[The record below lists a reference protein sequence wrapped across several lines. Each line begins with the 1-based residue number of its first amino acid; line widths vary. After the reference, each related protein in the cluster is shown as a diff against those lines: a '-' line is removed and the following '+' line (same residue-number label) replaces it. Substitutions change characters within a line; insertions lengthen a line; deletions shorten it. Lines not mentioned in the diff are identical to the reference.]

1 MQKTRWGLI
10 AALWF
15 AGLTAAG
22 QFAKVGVIFDLLR
35 PVWPGAGIWLGLVV
49 SIVGFVGIVFG
60 TTAGIVVARIGI
72 RRMLLTAL
80 GAGSILSLIEALM
93 PPLPVMIVLRAL
105 EGMSHLAIVVAAPVL
120 IAASAR
126 AAHQPAVMTL
136 WSTFF
141 GIAFAITAFLGRPLV
156 EAQGPRALFLVH
168 GALMAL
174 AGLILARL
182 IPMLPPIPPNAIAR
196 AGLIEAHRRIYV
208 SARIAAPALGFVFYT
223 LMFVA
228 FLTLLPDLI
237 APEWRY
243 LTATVMP
250 LASIA
255 VSLVVGV
262 PLARAK
268 GAVAT
273 VQIGFGAAMVA
284 IAAFVFSGGGV
295 ASLVSVMAI
304 SGALGLV
311 QGGSFAA
318 ISELNQDGSAR
329 AEAAGAIAQL
339 GNVGTTLGT
348 PVLLRMT
355 DLWGLPA
362 LLWFGLPLCFG
373 GILIHAWLSRRR
385 AREGTR
391 SGAPAPS

>member
-1 MQKTRWGLI
+1 MDRTNWPLI

-35 PVWPGAGIWLGLVV
+35 PVWPGAGVWLGLVV
-49 SIVGFVGIVFG
+49 SVVGFVGIVFG
-60 TTAGIVVARIGI
+60 TSAGIAVARIGP
-72 RRMLLTAL
+72 RRMLLAAL
-80 GAGSILSLIEALM
+80 AAGAVLSLIESLM
-93 PPLPVMIVLRAL
+93 PPLPVMIALRAL

-126 AAHQPAVMTL
+126 PADQPAAMTL

-141 GIAFAITAFLGRPLV
+141 AVAFSLAAFLGRPLV
-156 EAQGPRALFLVH
+156 EAHGPAAFFVTH
-168 GALMAL
+168 AGLMAL
-174 AGLILARL
+174 AGGVLWR
-182 IPMLPPIPPNAIAR
+182 MLPASAPPPANTIAR
-196 AGLIEAHRRIYV
+196 AGVIEAHRRIYA
-208 SARIAAPALGFVFYT
+208 SPRIAAPALGFVFYT

-228 FLTLLPDLI
+228 FLTLLPDVI

-250 LASIA
+250 LASIV
-255 VSLVVGV
+255 VSLAVGV
-262 PLARAK
+262 PLTRRL
-268 GAVAT
+268 GAVET
-273 VQIGFGAAMVA
+273 VQIGLAAGALAL
-284 IAAFVFSGGGV
+284 IAFAVSGGAGML
-295 ASLVSVMAI
+295 ALISVMAV

-318 ISELNQDGSAR
+318 ISELNQTGAAR

-362 LLWFGLPLCFG
+362 VLWFGLPLCLG
-373 GILIHAWLSRRR
+373 GIATHAWLARRR
-385 AREGTR
+385 ARI
-391 SGAPAPS
+391 SA

>member
-1 MQKTRWGLI
+1 MERTNWPLI

-35 PVWPGAGIWLGLVV
+35 PVWPGAGVWLGLVV
-49 SIVGFVGIVFG
+49 SVVGFVGIVFG
-60 TTAGIVVARIGI
+60 TSAGIAVARIGP
-72 RRMLLTAL
+72 RRMLLAAL
-80 GAGSILSLIEALM
+80 AAGAVLSLIESLM
-93 PPLPVMIVLRAL
+93 PPLPVMIALRAL

-126 AAHQPAVMTL
+126 PADQPAAMTL

-141 GIAFAITAFLGRPLV
+141 AVAFSLAAFLGRPLV
-156 EAQGPRALFLVH
+156 EAHGPAAFFVTH
-168 GALMAL
+168 AGLMAL
-174 AGLILARL
+174 AGGVLWA
-182 IPMLPPIPPNAIAR
+182 MLPASAPPPANTIAR
-196 AGLIEAHRRIYV
+196 AGVIEAHRRIYA
-208 SARIAAPALGFVFYT
+208 SPRIAAPALGFVFYT

-228 FLTLLPDLI
+228 FLTLLPDVI

-250 LASIA
+250 LASIV
-255 VSLVVGV
+255 VSLAVGV
-262 PLARAK
+262 PLTRRL
-268 GAVAT
+268 GAVET
-273 VQIGFGAAMVA
+273 VQIGLAAGALAL
-284 IAAFVFSGGGV
+284 IAFAVSGGAGML
-295 ASLVSVMAI
+295 ALISVMAV

-318 ISELNQDGSAR
+318 ISELNQTGAAR

-362 LLWFGLPLCFG
+362 VLWFGLPLCLG
-373 GILIHAWLSRRR
+373 GIATHAWLARRR
-385 AREGTR
+385 ARI
-391 SGAPAPS
+391 SA

>member
-1 MQKTRWGLI
+1 MERTNWPLI

-22 QFAKVGVIFDLLR
+22 QFAKIGVIFDLLR
-35 PVWPGAGIWLGLVV
+35 PVWPGAGVWLGLVV
-49 SIVGFVGIVFG
+49 SVVGFVGIVFG
-60 TTAGIVVARIGI
+60 TSAGIAVARIGP
-72 RRMLLTAL
+72 RRMLLAAL
-80 GAGSILSLIEALM
+80 AAGAVLSLIESLM
-93 PPLPVMIVLRAL
+93 PPLPVMIALRAL

-126 AAHQPAVMTL
+126 PADQPAAMTL

-141 GIAFAITAFLGRPLV
+141 AVAFSLAAFLGRPLV
-156 EAQGPRALFLVH
+156 EAHGPAAFFVTH
-168 GALMAL
+168 SGLMAL
-174 AGLILARL
+174 AGGVLWA
-182 IPMLPPIPPNAIAR
+182 MLPASAPPPANTIAR
-196 AGLIEAHRRIYV
+196 AGVIEAHRRIYA
-208 SARIAAPALGFVFYT
+208 SPRIAAPALGFVFYT

-228 FLTLLPDLI
+228 FLTLLPDVI

-250 LASIA
+250 LASIV
-255 VSLVVGV
+255 VSLAVGV
-262 PLARAK
+262 PLTRRL
-268 GAVAT
+268 GAVET
-273 VQIGFGAAMVA
+273 VQIGLAAGALAL
-284 IAAFVFSGGGV
+284 IAFTLSGGAGLL
-295 ASLVSVMAI
+295 ALISVMAV

-318 ISELNQDGSAR
+318 ISELNQTGAAR

-362 LLWFGLPLCFG
+362 VLWFGLPLCLG
-373 GILIHAWLSRRR
+373 GIATHAWLARRR
-385 AREGTR
+385 ARI
-391 SGAPAPS
+391 SA

>member
-1 MQKTRWGLI
+1 MAGTRWGLI

-22 QFAKVGVIFDLLR
+22 QFAKTAVIIDLLR
-35 PVWPGAGIWLGLVV
+35 PVWPGAGVWLGLVV
-49 SIVGFVGIVFG
+49 SVVGFVGIVFG
-60 TTAGIVVARIGI
+60 TSAGIAVARIGP
-72 RRMLLTAL
+72 RRMLLAAL
-80 GAGSILSLIEALM
+80 AAGAVLSLVESLM
-93 PPLPVMIVLRAL
+93 PPLPVMIALRAL

-126 AAHQPAVMTL
+126 PADQPAAMTL

-141 GIAFAITAFLGRPLV
+141 AVAFSLAAFLGRPLV
-156 EAQGPRALFLVH
+156 EAHGPAAFFVTH
-168 GALMAL
+168 AGLMAL
-174 AGLILARL
+174 AGGVLWR
-182 IPMLPPIPPNAIAR
+182 MLPASAPPPANTIAR
-196 AGLIEAHRRIYV
+196 AGVIEAHRRIYA
-208 SARIAAPALGFVFYT
+208 SPRIAAPALGFVFYT

-228 FLTLLPDLI
+228 FLTLLPDVI
-237 APEWRY
+237 AAEWRY

-250 LASIA
+250 LASIV
-255 VSLVVGV
+255 VSLAVGV
-262 PLARAK
+262 PLTRRL
-268 GAVAT
+268 GAVET
-273 VQIGFGAAMVA
+273 VQIGLAAGALAL
-284 IAAFVFSGGGV
+284 IAFTLSGGAGLL
-295 ASLVSVMAI
+295 ALISVMAV

-318 ISELNQDGSAR
+318 ISELNQTGAAR

-362 LLWFGLPLCFG
+362 VLWFGLPLCLG
-373 GILIHAWLSRRR
+373 GIATHAWLARRR
-385 AREGTR
+385 ARI
-391 SGAPAPS
+391 SA

>member
-1 MQKTRWGLI
+1 MERTNWPLI

-22 QFAKVGVIFDLLR
+22 QFAKIGVIFDLLR
-35 PVWPGAGIWLGLVV
+35 PVWPGAGVWLGLVV
-49 SIVGFVGIVFG
+49 SVVGFVGIVFG
-60 TTAGIVVARIGI
+60 TSAGIAVARIGP
-72 RRMLLTAL
+72 RRMLLAAL
-80 GAGSILSLIEALM
+80 AAGAVLSLAESLM
-93 PPLPVMIVLRAL
+93 PPLPVMIALRAL

-126 AAHQPAVMTL
+126 PADQPAAMTL

-141 GIAFAITAFLGRPLV
+141 AVAFSLAAFLGRPLV
-156 EAQGPRALFLVH
+156 LAHGPAAFMVTH
-168 GALMAL
+168 AGLMAL
-174 AGLILARL
+174 AGGLLWAV
-182 IPMLPPIPPNAIAR
+182 LPPSAPPPPNAIAR
-196 AGLIEAHRRIYV
+196 VGVIEAHRRIYA
-208 SARIAAPALGFVFYT
+208 SPRIAAPALGFIFYT

-228 FLTLLPDLI
+228 FLTLLPDMI

-250 LASIA
+250 LASIV
-255 VSLVVGV
+255 VSLSVGV
-262 PLARAK
+262 PLTRRL
-268 GAVAT
+268 GAVET
-273 VQIGFGAAMVA
+273 VRIGLAAGALAL
-284 IAAFVFSGGGV
+284 IAFTLSGGAGLL
-295 ASLVSVMAI
+295 ALISVMAV

-318 ISELNQDGSAR
+318 ISELNQTGAAR

-362 LLWFGLPLCFG
+362 VLWFGLPLCLG
-373 GILIHAWLSRRR
+373 GIVTHSWLARRR
-385 AREGTR
+385 ARF
-391 SGAPAPS
+391 SA

>member
-1 MQKTRWGLI
+1 MDRTNWPLI

-35 PVWPGAGIWLGLVV
+35 PVWPGAGVWLGLVV
-49 SIVGFVGIVFG
+49 SVVGFVGIVFG
-60 TTAGIVVARIGI
+60 TSAGIAVARIGP

-80 GAGSILSLIEALM
+80 AAGAVLSLIESLM
-93 PPLPVMIVLRAL
+93 PPLPVMIALRAL

-126 AAHQPAVMTL
+126 PADQPAAMTL

-141 GIAFAITAFLGRPLV
+141 AVAFSLAAFLGRPLV
-156 EAQGPRALFLVH
+156 EAHGPAAFFVPH
-168 GALMAL
+168 AGLMAL
-174 AGLILARL
+174 AGGVLWR
-182 IPMLPPIPPNAIAR
+182 MLPASAPPPANTIAR
-196 AGLIEAHRRIYV
+196 AGVIEAHRRIYA
-208 SARIAAPALGFVFYT
+208 SPRIAAPALGFVFYT

-228 FLTLLPDLI
+228 FLTLLPDVI
-237 APEWRY
+237 AAEWRY

-250 LASIA
+250 LASIV
-255 VSLVVGV
+255 VSLAVGV
-262 PLARAK
+262 PLTRRL
-268 GAVAT
+268 GAVET
-273 VQIGFGAAMVA
+273 VQIGLAAGALAL
-284 IAAFVFSGGGV
+284 IAFAVSGGAGML
-295 ASLVSVMAI
+295 ALISVMAV

-318 ISELNQDGSAR
+318 ISELNQTGAAR

-362 LLWFGLPLCFG
+362 VLWFGLPLCLG
-373 GILIHAWLSRRR
+373 GIATHAWLARRR
-385 AREGTR
+385 ARI
-391 SGAPAPS
+391 SA

>member
-1 MQKTRWGLI
+1 MDRTNWPLI

-22 QFAKVGVIFDLLR
+22 QFAKIGVIFDLLR
-35 PVWPGAGIWLGLVV
+35 PVWPGAGVWLGLVV
-49 SIVGFVGIVFG
+49 SVVGFVGIVFG
-60 TTAGIVVARIGI
+60 TSAGIAVARIGP
-72 RRMLLTAL
+72 RRMLLAAL
-80 GAGSILSLIEALM
+80 AAGAVLSLIESLM
-93 PPLPVMIVLRAL
+93 PPLPVMIALRAL

-126 AAHQPAVMTL
+126 PADQPAAMTL

-141 GIAFAITAFLGRPLV
+141 AVAFSLAAFLGRPLV
-156 EAQGPRALFLVH
+156 EAHGPAAFFVTH
-168 GALMAL
+168 SGLMAL
-174 AGLILARL
+174 AGGVLWA
-182 IPMLPPIPPNAIAR
+182 MLPASAPPPANTIAR
-196 AGLIEAHRRIYV
+196 AGVIEAHRRIYA
-208 SARIAAPALGFVFYT
+208 SPRIAAPALGFVFYT

-228 FLTLLPDLI
+228 FLTLLPDVI
-237 APEWRY
+237 AAEWRY

-250 LASIA
+250 LASIV
-255 VSLVVGV
+255 VSLAVGV
-262 PLARAK
+262 PLTRRL
-268 GAVAT
+268 GAVET
-273 VQIGFGAAMVA
+273 VQIGLAAGALAL
-284 IAAFVFSGGGV
+284 IAFAVSGGAGML
-295 ASLVSVMAI
+295 ALISVMAV

-318 ISELNQDGSAR
+318 ISELNQTGAAR

-362 LLWFGLPLCFG
+362 VLWFGLPLCLG
-373 GILIHAWLSRRR
+373 GIATHAWLARRR
-385 AREGTR
+385 ARI
-391 SGAPAPS
+391 SA

>member
-1 MQKTRWGLI
+1 MDRTNWPLI

-35 PVWPGAGIWLGLVV
+35 PVWPGAGVWLGLVV
-49 SIVGFVGIVFG
+49 SVVGFVGIVFG
-60 TTAGIVVARIGI
+60 TSAGIAVARIGP
-72 RRMLLTAL
+72 RRMLLVAL
-80 GAGSILSLIEALM
+80 AAGAVLSLVESLM
-93 PPLPVMIVLRAL
+93 PPLPVMIALRAL

-126 AAHQPAVMTL
+126 PADQPAAMTL

-141 GIAFAITAFLGRPLV
+141 AVAFSLAAFLGRPLV
-156 EAQGPRALFLVH
+156 EAHGPAAFFVTH
-168 GALMAL
+168 AGLMAL
-174 AGLILARL
+174 AGGVLWA
-182 IPMLPPIPPNAIAR
+182 MLPASAPPPANTIAR
-196 AGLIEAHRRIYV
+196 AGVIEAHRRIYA
-208 SARIAAPALGFVFYT
+208 SPRIAAPALGFVFYT

-228 FLTLLPDLI
+228 FLTLLPDVI
-237 APEWRY
+237 AAEWRY

-250 LASIA
+250 LASIV
-255 VSLVVGV
+255 VSLAVGV
-262 PLARAK
+262 PLTRRL
-268 GAVAT
+268 GAVET
-273 VQIGFGAAMVA
+273 VQIGLAAGALAL
-284 IAAFVFSGGGV
+284 IAFAVSGGAGML
-295 ASLVSVMAI
+295 ALISVMAV

-318 ISELNQDGSAR
+318 ISELNQTGAAR

-362 LLWFGLPLCFG
+362 VLWFGLPLCLG
-373 GILIHAWLSRRR
+373 GIATHAWLARRR
-385 AREGTR
+385 ARI
-391 SGAPAPS
+391 SA

>member
-1 MQKTRWGLI
+1 MERTNWPLI

-35 PVWPGAGIWLGLVV
+35 PVWPGAGVWLGLVV
-49 SIVGFVGIVFG
+49 SVVGFVGIVFG
-60 TTAGIVVARIGI
+60 TSAGIAVARIGP
-72 RRMLLTAL
+72 RRMILTAL
-80 GAGSILSLIEALM
+80 VAGATLSLIESLM
-93 PPLPVMIVLRAL
+93 PPLPVMIALRVL

-120 IAASAR
+120 IAASAGPES
-126 AAHQPAVMTL
+126 QPAAMTL

-141 GIAFAITAFLGRPLV
+141 AVAFSIAAWLGRPLV
-156 EAQGPRALFLVH
+156 MAYGASALFLVH
-168 GALMAL
+168 AAMMAS
-174 AGLILARL
+174 AALILWRMIPVLPQAGTGHEARRGV
-182 IPMLPPIPPNAIAR
+182 IAEH
-196 AGLIEAHRRIYV
+196 LRIYA
-208 SARIAAPALGFVFYT
+208 SPRIAAPALGFVFYT
-223 LMFVA
+223 MMFVA

-255 VSLVVGV
+255 VSLTFGV
-262 PLARAK
+262 QMTRAK

-273 VQIGFGAAMVA
+273 VQIGLGAAAVA
-284 IAAFVFSGGGV
+284 LVVFFLSGGQGGLALV
-295 ASLVSVMAI
+295 AVMAI

-318 ISELNQDGSAR
+318 ISELNAGGIER

-348 PVLLRMT
+348 PILLRMT
-355 DLWGLPA
+355 DLWSLPA
-362 LLWFGLPLCFG
+362 VLWFGLPLCLG
-373 GILIHAWLSRRR
+373 GIAMHAWLRRRR
-385 AREGTR
+385 AAG
-391 SGAPAPS
+391 

>member
-1 MQKTRWGLI
+1 MQEDAMQKTRWGLV

-22 QFAKVGVIFDLLR
+22 QFAKVGVIFDMLR
-35 PVWPGAGIWLGLVV
+35 PVWPEAGIWLGLVV

-60 TTAGIVVARIGI
+60 TTAGIAVARIGM
-72 RRMLLTAL
+72 RRMILTAL
-80 GAGSILSLIEALM
+80 AGGAILSLFESLM
-93 PPLPVMIVLRAL
+93 PPLPVMIALRAL
-105 EGMSHLAIVVAAPVL
+105 EGISHLAIVVAAPVL

-126 AAHQPAVMTL
+126 PEHQPAVMTL

-156 EAQGPRALFLVH
+156 EVLGPQAIFLVH

-174 AGLILARL
+174 AGLILWRL
-182 IPMLPPIPPNAIAR
+182 MPRPAPPRPNAIAR
-196 AGLIEAHRRIYV
+196 AGLMEAHRRIYA

-223 LMFVA
+223 LIFVA

-250 LASIA
+250 LVSIA
-255 VSLVVGV
+255 VSLVIGV
-262 PLARAK
+262 PLARAR

-273 VQIGFGAAMVA
+273 VQIGFAAGIVA
-284 IAAFVFSGGGV
+284 IAAFVFSGGAGV
-295 ASLVSVMAI
+295 FSLVSVMAI

-318 ISELNQDGSAR
+318 ISELNGDGSAR

-348 PVLLRMT
+348 PLLLLMT
-355 DLWGLPA
+355 DLWGLSA
-362 LLWFGLPLCFG
+362 LLWFGLPLCVG
-373 GILIHAWLSRRR
+373 GILTHAWLARRR
-385 AREGTR
+385 ARG
-391 SGAPAPS
+391 GA

>member
-1 MQKTRWGLI
+1 VERTNWPLI

-15 AGLTAAG
+15 SGLTAAA

-35 PVWPGAGIWLGLVV
+35 PVWPGAGVWLGLVV
-49 SIVGFVGIVFG
+49 SVVGFVGIVFG
-60 TTAGIVVARIGI
+60 TSTGIAVARIGP
-72 RRMLLTAL
+72 RRMILTAL
-80 GAGSILSLIEALM
+80 VAGAALSLVESLM
-93 PPLPVMIVLRAL
+93 PPLPVMIALRVL

-120 IAASAR
+120 IAASSR
-126 AAHQPAVMTL
+126 PKDQPAAMTL

-141 GIAFAITAFLGRPLV
+141 AVAFSLAAWLGRPLV
-156 EAQGPRALFLVH
+156 AAHGPSVLFLVH
-168 GALMAL
+168 AALMAL
-174 AGLILARL
+174 AALLLWRM
-182 IPMLPPIPPNAIAR
+182 IPALPPVKAGAGERSGVIAEH
-196 AGLIEAHRRIYV
+196 LRIYA
-208 SARIAAPALGFVFYT
+208 SPRIAAPALGFVFYT

-228 FLTLLPDLI
+228 FLTLLPGLI
-237 APEWRY
+237 APEWSF

-255 VSLVVGV
+255 VSLILGV
-262 PLARAK
+262 PLTRTK

-273 VQIGFGAAMVA
+273 VQIGFAVAAVA
-284 IAAFVFSGGGV
+284 LLAFTVSGGQGLL
-295 ASLVSVMAI
+295 ALSAVMAI

-318 ISELNQDGSAR
+318 ISELNATGAGR

-362 LLWFGLPLCFG
+362 ILWFGLPLCLI
-373 GILIHAWLSRRR
+373 GIAVHAWLKVRR
-385 AREGTR
+385 AREAG
-391 SGAPAPS
+391 

>member
-1 MQKTRWGLI
+1 MARTRWGLI

-35 PVWPGAGIWLGLVV
+35 PVWPEAGVALGLVV
-49 SIVGFVGIVFG
+49 SVVGFVGILFG
-60 TTAGIVVARIGI
+60 TTAGILVARAGP
-72 RRMLLTAL
+72 RRMILAAL
-80 GAGSILSLIEALM
+80 AAGVVLSLIESLM
-93 PPLPVMIVLRAL
+93 PPLPVMIGLRVL
-105 EGMSHLAIVVAAPVL
+105 EGISHLAIVVAAPVL
-120 IAASAR
+120 IAVSAR
-126 AAHQPAVMTL
+126 PEHQAAAMTL

-141 GIAFAITAFLGRPLV
+141 GLAFALTAFLGRPLV
-156 EAQGPRALFLVH
+156 VAQGPQVLFIGH
-168 GALMAL
+168 AGLMAL
-174 AGLILARL
+174 ACLILWGLIPKEPPAR
-182 IPMLPPIPPNAIAR
+182 PGDIAR
-196 AGLIEAHRRIYV
+196 AGLLEAHRRIYA

-255 VSLVVGV
+255 ASLLIGV
-262 PLARAK
+262 PLTRAK

-273 VQIGFGAAMVA
+273 VQIGLVAAAVA
-284 IAAFVFSGGGV
+284 LASFVLTGGGGV
-295 ASLVSVMAI
+295 LALVAVMAI
-304 SGALGLV
+304 SAALGLV

-318 ISELNQDGSAR
+318 ISELNQDGAAR

-339 GNVGTTLGT
+339 GNLGTTLGT
-348 PVLLRMT
+348 PILLRMT

-362 LLWFGLPLCFG
+362 LMWFGLPLCLG
-373 GILIHAWLSRRR
+373 GILTHAWLSRRR
-385 AREGTR
+385 SRA
-391 SGAPAPS
+391 SVAVICP

>member
-1 MQKTRWGLI
+1 MDRTNWPLI

-35 PVWPGAGIWLGLVV
+35 PVWPGAGVWLGLVV
-49 SIVGFVGIVFG
+49 SVVGFVGIVFG
-60 TTAGIVVARIGI
+60 TSAGIAVARIGP
-72 RRMLLTAL
+72 RRMLLAAL
-80 GAGSILSLIEALM
+80 AAGAVLSLIESLM
-93 PPLPVMIVLRAL
+93 PPLPVMIALRAL

-126 AAHQPAVMTL
+126 PADQPAAMTL

-141 GIAFAITAFLGRPLV
+141 AVAFSLAAFLGRPLV
-156 EAQGPRALFLVH
+156 EAHGPAAFFVTH
-168 GALMAL
+168 AGLMAL
-174 AGLILARL
+174 AGGVLWHILPTSA
-182 IPMLPPIPPNAIAR
+182 PPPANTIAR
-196 AGLIEAHRRIYV
+196 AGVIEAHRRIYA
-208 SARIAAPALGFVFYT
+208 SPRIAAPALGFVFYT

-228 FLTLLPDLI
+228 FLTLLPDVI
-237 APEWRY
+237 AAEWRY

-250 LASIA
+250 LASIV
-255 VSLVVGV
+255 VSLAVGV
-262 PLARAK
+262 PLTRRL
-268 GAVAT
+268 GAVET
-273 VQIGFGAAMVA
+273 VQIGLAAGALAL
-284 IAAFVFSGGGV
+284 IAFAVSGGAGML
-295 ASLVSVMAI
+295 ALISVMAV

-318 ISELNQDGSAR
+318 ISELNQTGAAR

-362 LLWFGLPLCFG
+362 VLWFGLPLCLG
-373 GILIHAWLSRRR
+373 GIATHAWLARRR
-385 AREGTR
+385 ARI
-391 SGAPAPS
+391 SA

>member
-1 MQKTRWGLI
+1 MERTNWPLI

-22 QFAKVGVIFDLLR
+22 QFAKIGVIFDLLR
-35 PVWPGAGIWLGLVV
+35 PVWPGAGVWLGLVV
-49 SIVGFVGIVFG
+49 SVVGFVGIVFG
-60 TTAGIVVARIGI
+60 TSAGIAVARIGP
-72 RRMLLTAL
+72 RRMLLAAL
-80 GAGSILSLIEALM
+80 AAGAVLSLIESLM
-93 PPLPVMIVLRAL
+93 PPLPVMIALRAL

-126 AAHQPAVMTL
+126 PADQPAAMTL

-141 GIAFAITAFLGRPLV
+141 AVAFSLAAFLGRPLV
-156 EAQGPRALFLVH
+156 EAHGPAAFFVTH
-168 GALMAL
+168 AGLMAL
-174 AGLILARL
+174 AGGVLWA
-182 IPMLPPIPPNAIAR
+182 MLPASAPPPANTIAR
-196 AGLIEAHRRIYV
+196 AGVIEAHRRIYA
-208 SARIAAPALGFVFYT
+208 SPRIAAPALGFVFYT

-228 FLTLLPDLI
+228 FLTLLPDVI
-237 APEWRY
+237 AAEWRY

-250 LASIA
+250 LASIV
-255 VSLVVGV
+255 VSLAVGV
-262 PLARAK
+262 PLTRRL
-268 GAVAT
+268 GAVET
-273 VQIGFGAAMVA
+273 VQIGLAAGALAL
-284 IAAFVFSGGGV
+284 IAFTLSGGAGLL
-295 ASLVSVMAI
+295 ALISVMAV

-318 ISELNQDGSAR
+318 ISELNQTGAAR

-362 LLWFGLPLCFG
+362 VLWFGLPLCLG
-373 GILIHAWLSRRR
+373 GIATHAWLARRR
-385 AREGTR
+385 ARI
-391 SGAPAPS
+391 SA

>member
-1 MQKTRWGLI
+1 MDRTNWPLI

-35 PVWPGAGIWLGLVV
+35 PVWPGAGVWLGLVV
-49 SIVGFVGIVFG
+49 SVVGFVGIVFG
-60 TTAGIVVARIGI
+60 TSAGIAVARIGP

-80 GAGSILSLIEALM
+80 AAGAVLSLIESLM
-93 PPLPVMIVLRAL
+93 PPLPVMIALRAL

-126 AAHQPAVMTL
+126 PADQPAAMTL

-141 GIAFAITAFLGRPLV
+141 AVAFSLAAFLGRPLV
-156 EAQGPRALFLVH
+156 EAHGPAAFFVTH
-168 GALMAL
+168 AGLMAL
-174 AGLILARL
+174 AGGVLWR
-182 IPMLPPIPPNAIAR
+182 MLPASAPPPANTIAR
-196 AGLIEAHRRIYV
+196 AGVIEAHRRIYA
-208 SARIAAPALGFVFYT
+208 SPRIAAPALGFVFYT

-228 FLTLLPDLI
+228 FLTLLPDVI

-250 LASIA
+250 LASIV
-255 VSLVVGV
+255 VSLAVGV
-262 PLARAK
+262 PLTRRL
-268 GAVAT
+268 GAVET
-273 VQIGFGAAMVA
+273 VQIGLAAGALAL
-284 IAAFVFSGGGV
+284 IAFAVSGGAGML
-295 ASLVSVMAI
+295 ALISVMAV

-318 ISELNQDGSAR
+318 ISELNQTGAAR

-362 LLWFGLPLCFG
+362 VLWFGLPLCLG
-373 GILIHAWLSRRR
+373 GIATHAWLARRR
-385 AREGTR
+385 ARI
-391 SGAPAPS
+391 SA

>member
-1 MQKTRWGLI
+1 MERTNWLLI

-35 PVWPGAGIWLGLVV
+35 PIWPGAGVWLGLVV
-49 SIVGFVGIVFG
+49 SVVGFVGIVFG
-60 TTAGIVVARIGI
+60 TSAGIAVARIGP
-72 RRMLLTAL
+72 RRMILTAL
-80 GAGSILSLIEALM
+80 VAGAALSLVECLM
-93 PPLPVMIVLRAL
+93 PPLPLMIALRVL

-126 AAHQPAVMTL
+126 PKDQPAAMTL

-141 GIAFAITAFLGRPLV
+141 AVAFSLAAWLGRPLV
-156 EAQGPRALFLVH
+156 MAYGPSVLFLVH
-168 GALMAL
+168 AALMAL
-174 AGLILARL
+174 AAVILWRI
-182 IPMLPPIPPNAIAR
+182 IPVLPPVS
-196 AGLIEAHRRIYV
+196 AGVGKRSGIVEEHLRIYA
-208 SARIAAPALGFVFYT
+208 SPRIAAPALGFVCYT
-223 LMFVA
+223 MMFVA
-228 FLTLLPDLI
+228 FLTLLPGLI
-237 APEWRY
+237 APQWGY

-255 VSLVVGV
+255 VSLTLGV
-262 PLARAK
+262 RLTRRK

-273 VQIGFGAAMVA
+273 VQSGFAVAAVA
-284 IAAFVFSGGGV
+284 LLAFTFSGGQGLPALV
-295 ASLVSVMAI
+295 AVMAI

-318 ISELNQDGSAR
+318 ISELNATGAER

-362 LLWFGLPLCFG
+362 VLWFGLPLCLG
-373 GILIHAWLSRRR
+373 GIAMHAWLERRR
-385 AREGTR
+385 A
-391 SGAPAPS
+391 AH

>member
-1 MQKTRWGLI
+1 MLQTRWGLI

-22 QFAKVGVIFDLLR
+22 QFAKIGVIFDLLR

-49 SIVGFVGIVFG
+49 SIVGFVGVVFG
-60 TTAGIVVARIGI
+60 TTAGIAVARIGP

-80 GAGSILSLIEALM
+80 AAGAVLSLIESLL
-93 PPLPVMIVLRAL
+93 PPLPVMIALRAL

-126 AAHQPAVMTL
+126 PKDQPAAMTL

-141 GIAFAITAFLGRPLV
+141 AVAFSLAAFLGRPLV
-156 EAQGPRALFLVH
+156 EAHGPSVFFMIH
-168 GALMAL
+168 SGLMAL
-174 AGLILARL
+174 AGAILWRL
-182 IPMLPPIPPNAIAR
+182 LPKQPPAPPNAIAR
-196 AGLIEAHRRIYV
+196 AGVIDAHRRIYA
-208 SARIAAPALGFVFYT
+208 SPRIAAPALGFVFYT

-228 FLTLLPDLI
+228 FLTLLPDVI
-237 APEWRY
+237 APQWRY

-250 LASIA
+250 LASIV
-255 VSLVVGV
+255 VSLLIGV
-262 PLARAK
+262 PLTQAK

-273 VQIGFGAAMVA
+273 VQIGLAAGAVSLVVFA
-284 IAAFVFSGGGV
+284 ISGGAGML
-295 ASLVSVMAI
+295 ALVSVMAI

-318 ISELNQDGSAR
+318 ISELNADGSAR

-348 PVLLRMT
+348 PILLRMT

-362 LLWFGLPLCFG
+362 VLWFGLPLCLG
-373 GILIHAWLSRRR
+373 GIAMHSWLARRR
-385 AREGTR
+385 RREGLQSR
-391 SGAPAPS
+391 V

>member
-1 MQKTRWGLI
+1 MDRTNWPLI

-35 PVWPGAGIWLGLVV
+35 PVWPGAGVWLGLVV
-49 SIVGFVGIVFG
+49 SVVGFVGIVFG
-60 TTAGIVVARIGI
+60 TSAGIAVARIGP

-80 GAGSILSLIEALM
+80 AAGAVLSLIESLM
-93 PPLPVMIVLRAL
+93 PPLPVMIALRAL

-126 AAHQPAVMTL
+126 PDDQPAAMTL

-141 GIAFAITAFLGRPLV
+141 AVAFSLAAFLGRPLV
-156 EAQGPRALFLVH
+156 EAHGPAAFFVTH
-168 GALMAL
+168 AGLMAL
-174 AGLILARL
+174 AGGVLWA
-182 IPMLPPIPPNAIAR
+182 MLPASAPPPANTIAR
-196 AGLIEAHRRIYV
+196 AGVIEAHRRIYA
-208 SARIAAPALGFVFYT
+208 SPRIAAPALGFVFYT

-228 FLTLLPDLI
+228 FLTLLPDVI
-237 APEWRY
+237 AAEWRY

-250 LASIA
+250 LASIV
-255 VSLVVGV
+255 VSLAVGV
-262 PLARAK
+262 PLTRRL
-268 GAVAT
+268 GAVET
-273 VQIGFGAAMVA
+273 VQIGLAAGALAL
-284 IAAFVFSGGGV
+284 IAFAVSGGAGML
-295 ASLVSVMAI
+295 ALISVMAV

-318 ISELNQDGSAR
+318 ISELNQTGAAR

-362 LLWFGLPLCFG
+362 VLWFGLPLCLG
-373 GILIHAWLSRRR
+373 GIATHAWLARRR
-385 AREGTR
+385 ARI
-391 SGAPAPS
+391 SA

>member
-1 MQKTRWGLI
+1 MERTNWPLI
-10 AALWF
+10 ASLWF
-15 AGLTAAG
+15 AGLTAAA

-35 PVWPGAGIWLGLVV
+35 PVWPGAGVWLGLVV
-49 SIVGFVGIVFG
+49 SVVGFVGIVFG
-60 TTAGIVVARIGI
+60 TSAGIAVARIGP

-80 GAGSILSLIEALM
+80 LVGAALSLVESLM
-93 PPLPVMIVLRAL
+93 PPLPVMIALRAL

-126 AAHQPAVMTL
+126 PQDQPAAMTL

-141 GIAFAITAFLGRPLV
+141 AVAFSLAAWLGRPLV
-156 EAQGPRALFLVH
+156 LAHGPSVLFLVH
-168 GALMAL
+168 AVLMAL
-174 AGLILARL
+174 A
-182 IPMLPPIPPNAIAR
+182 
-196 AGLIEAHRRIYV
+196 AGLLWRMIPILPQGKAGTVARTGVVDQHLRIYA
-208 SARIAAPALGFVFYT
+208 SPRIAAPALGFVFYT

-255 VSLVVGV
+255 VSLVLGV
-262 PLARAK
+262 QLTRVK

-273 VQIGFGAAMVA
+273 VQIGFAVAAAALV
-284 IAAFVFSGGGV
+284 AFVLSGGLGLL
-295 ASLVSVMAI
+295 ALGAVMSI

-318 ISELNQDGSAR
+318 ISELNAGGVER
-329 AEAAGAIAQL
+329 AKAAGAIAQL

-348 PVLLRMT
+348 PLLLRMT
-355 DLWGLPA
+355 EAWGLSA
-362 LLWFGLPLCFG
+362 ILWFGLPLCLLG
-373 GILIHAWLSRRR
+373 MAVHAWLKARRV
-385 AREGTR
+385 REVG
-391 SGAPAPS
+391 

>member
-1 MQKTRWGLI
+1 MERTNWPLI

-22 QFAKVGVIFDLLR
+22 QFAKIGVIFDLLR
-35 PVWPGAGIWLGLVV
+35 PVWPGAGVWLGLVV
-49 SIVGFVGIVFG
+49 SVVGFVGIVFG
-60 TTAGIVVARIGI
+60 TSAGIAVARIGP
-72 RRMLLTAL
+72 RRMLLAAL
-80 GAGSILSLIEALM
+80 AAGAVLSLVESLM
-93 PPLPVMIVLRAL
+93 PPLPVMIALRAL

-126 AAHQPAVMTL
+126 PADQPAAMTL

-141 GIAFAITAFLGRPLV
+141 AVAFSLAAFLGRPLV
-156 EAQGPRALFLVH
+156 EAHGPAAFFVTH
-168 GALMAL
+168 AGLMAL
-174 AGLILARL
+174 AGGVLWA
-182 IPMLPPIPPNAIAR
+182 MLPASAPPPANTIAR
-196 AGLIEAHRRIYV
+196 AGVIEAHRRIYA
-208 SARIAAPALGFVFYT
+208 SPRIAAPALGFVFYT

-228 FLTLLPDLI
+228 FLTLLPDVI

-250 LASIA
+250 LASIV
-255 VSLVVGV
+255 VSLAVGV
-262 PLARAK
+262 PLTRRL
-268 GAVAT
+268 GAVET
-273 VQIGFGAAMVA
+273 VQIGLAAGALAL
-284 IAAFVFSGGGV
+284 IAFTLSGGAGLL
-295 ASLVSVMAI
+295 ALISVMAV

-318 ISELNQDGSAR
+318 ISELNQTGAAR

-362 LLWFGLPLCFG
+362 VLWFGLPLCLG
-373 GILIHAWLSRRR
+373 GIATHAWLARRR
-385 AREGTR
+385 ARI
-391 SGAPAPS
+391 SA

>member
-1 MQKTRWGLI
+1 MERTNWPLI

-22 QFAKVGVIFDLLR
+22 QFAKIGVIFDLLR
-35 PVWPGAGIWLGLVV
+35 PVWPGAGVWLGLVV
-49 SIVGFVGIVFG
+49 SVVGFVGIVFG
-60 TTAGIVVARIGI
+60 TSAGIAVARIGP
-72 RRMLLTAL
+72 RRMLLAAL
-80 GAGSILSLIEALM
+80 AAGAVLSLVESLM
-93 PPLPVMIVLRAL
+93 PPLPVMIALRAL

-126 AAHQPAVMTL
+126 PDDQPAAMTL

-141 GIAFAITAFLGRPLV
+141 AVAFSLAAFLGRPLV
-156 EAQGPRALFLVH
+156 EAHGPAAFFVTH
-168 GALMAL
+168 AGLMAL
-174 AGLILARL
+174 AGGVLWR
-182 IPMLPPIPPNAIAR
+182 MLPASAPPPANTIAR
-196 AGLIEAHRRIYV
+196 AGVIEAHRRIYA
-208 SARIAAPALGFVFYT
+208 SPRIAAPALGFVFYT

-228 FLTLLPDLI
+228 FLTLLPDVI

-250 LASIA
+250 LASIV
-255 VSLVVGV
+255 VSLAVGV
-262 PLARAK
+262 PLTRRL
-268 GAVAT
+268 GAVET
-273 VQIGFGAAMVA
+273 VQIGLAAGALAL
-284 IAAFVFSGGGV
+284 IAFTLSGGAGLL
-295 ASLVSVMAI
+295 ALISVMAV

-318 ISELNQDGSAR
+318 ISELNQTGAAR

-362 LLWFGLPLCFG
+362 VLWFGLPLCLG
-373 GILIHAWLSRRR
+373 GIATHAWLARRR
-385 AREGTR
+385 ARI
-391 SGAPAPS
+391 SA

>member
-1 MQKTRWGLI
+1 MDRTNWPLI

-22 QFAKVGVIFDLLR
+22 QFAKIGVIFDLLR
-35 PVWPGAGIWLGLVV
+35 PVWPGAGVWLGLVV
-49 SIVGFVGIVFG
+49 SVVGFVGIVFG
-60 TTAGIVVARIGI
+60 TSAGIAVARIGP
-72 RRMLLTAL
+72 RRMLLAAL
-80 GAGSILSLIEALM
+80 AAGAVLSLVESLM
-93 PPLPVMIVLRAL
+93 PPLPVMIALRAL

-126 AAHQPAVMTL
+126 PADQPAAMTL

-141 GIAFAITAFLGRPLV
+141 AVAFSLAAFLGRPLV
-156 EAQGPRALFLVH
+156 EAHGPAAFFVTH
-168 GALMAL
+168 AGLMAL
-174 AGLILARL
+174 AGGVLWA
-182 IPMLPPIPPNAIAR
+182 MLPACAPPPANTIAR
-196 AGLIEAHRRIYV
+196 AGVIEAHRRIYA
-208 SARIAAPALGFVFYT
+208 SPRIAAPALGFVFYT

-228 FLTLLPDLI
+228 FLTLLPDVI
-237 APEWRY
+237 AAEWRY

-250 LASIA
+250 LASIV
-255 VSLVVGV
+255 VSLAVGV
-262 PLARAK
+262 PLTRRL
-268 GAVAT
+268 GAVET
-273 VQIGFGAAMVA
+273 VQIGLAAGALAL
-284 IAAFVFSGGGV
+284 IAFAVSGGAGML
-295 ASLVSVMAI
+295 ALISVMAV

-318 ISELNQDGSAR
+318 ISELNQTGAAR

-362 LLWFGLPLCFG
+362 VLWFGLPLCLG
-373 GILIHAWLSRRR
+373 GIATHAWLARRR
-385 AREGTR
+385 ARI
-391 SGAPAPS
+391 SA

>member
-1 MQKTRWGLI
+1 MDRTNWPLI

-35 PVWPGAGIWLGLVV
+35 PVWPGAGVWLGLVV
-49 SIVGFVGIVFG
+49 SVVGFVGIVFG
-60 TTAGIVVARIGI
+60 TSAGIAVARIGP

-80 GAGSILSLIEALM
+80 AAGAVLSLIESLM
-93 PPLPVMIVLRAL
+93 PPLPVMIALRAL
-105 EGMSHLAIVVAAPVL
+105 EGMSHLVIVVAAPVL

-126 AAHQPAVMTL
+126 PADQPAAMTL

-141 GIAFAITAFLGRPLV
+141 AVAFSLAAFLGRPLV
-156 EAQGPRALFLVH
+156 EAHGPAAFFVTH
-168 GALMAL
+168 AGLMAL
-174 AGLILARL
+174 AGGVLWR
-182 IPMLPPIPPNAIAR
+182 MLPASAPPPANTIAR
-196 AGLIEAHRRIYV
+196 AGVIEAHRRIYA
-208 SARIAAPALGFVFYT
+208 SPRIAAPALGFVFYT

-228 FLTLLPDLI
+228 FLTLLPDVI
-237 APEWRY
+237 AAEWRY

-250 LASIA
+250 LASIV
-255 VSLVVGV
+255 VSLAVGV
-262 PLARAK
+262 PLTRRL
-268 GAVAT
+268 GAVET
-273 VQIGFGAAMVA
+273 VQIGLAAGALAL
-284 IAAFVFSGGGV
+284 IAFAVSGGAGML
-295 ASLVSVMAI
+295 ALISVMAV

-318 ISELNQDGSAR
+318 ISELNQTGAAR

-362 LLWFGLPLCFG
+362 VLWFGLPLCLG
-373 GILIHAWLSRRR
+373 GIATHAWLARRR
-385 AREGTR
+385 ARI
-391 SGAPAPS
+391 SA

>member
-1 MQKTRWGLI
+1 MERTNWPLI

-22 QFAKVGVIFDLLR
+22 QFAKIGVIFDLLR
-35 PVWPGAGIWLGLVV
+35 PVWPGAGVWLGLVV
-49 SIVGFVGIVFG
+49 SVVGFVGIVFG
-60 TTAGIVVARIGI
+60 TSAGIAVARIGP
-72 RRMLLTAL
+72 RRMLLAAL
-80 GAGSILSLIEALM
+80 AAGAVLSLVESLM
-93 PPLPVMIVLRAL
+93 PPLPVMIALRAL

-126 AAHQPAVMTL
+126 PADQPAAMTL

-141 GIAFAITAFLGRPLV
+141 AVAFSLAAFLGRPLV
-156 EAQGPRALFLVH
+156 LAHGPAAFFITH
-168 GALMAL
+168 AGLMAL
-174 AGLILARL
+174 AGGVLWA
-182 IPMLPPIPPNAIAR
+182 MLPACAPPPANTIAR
-196 AGLIEAHRRIYV
+196 AGVIEAHRRIYA
-208 SARIAAPALGFVFYT
+208 SPRIAAPALGFVFYT

-228 FLTLLPDLI
+228 FLTLLPDVI
-237 APEWRY
+237 AAEWRY

-250 LASIA
+250 LASIV
-255 VSLVVGV
+255 VSLAVGV
-262 PLARAK
+262 PLTRRL
-268 GAVAT
+268 GAVET
-273 VQIGFGAAMVA
+273 VQIGLAAGALAL
-284 IAAFVFSGGGV
+284 IAFAVSGGAGML
-295 ASLVSVMAI
+295 ALISVMAV

-318 ISELNQDGSAR
+318 ISELNQTGAAR

-362 LLWFGLPLCFG
+362 VLWFGLPLCLG
-373 GILIHAWLSRRR
+373 GIATHAWLARRR
-385 AREGTR
+385 ARI
-391 SGAPAPS
+391 SA

>member
-1 MQKTRWGLI
+1 MDRTNWPLI

-22 QFAKVGVIFDLLR
+22 QFAKIGVIFDLLR
-35 PVWPGAGIWLGLVV
+35 PVWPGAGVWLGLVV
-49 SIVGFVGIVFG
+49 SVVGFVGIVFG
-60 TTAGIVVARIGI
+60 TSAGIAVARIGP
-72 RRMLLTAL
+72 RRMLLAAL
-80 GAGSILSLIEALM
+80 AAGAVLSLIESLM
-93 PPLPVMIVLRAL
+93 PPLPVMIALRAL

-126 AAHQPAVMTL
+126 PADQPAAMTL

-141 GIAFAITAFLGRPLV
+141 AVAFSLAAFLGRPLV
-156 EAQGPRALFLVH
+156 EAHGPAAFFVTH
-168 GALMAL
+168 AGLMAL
-174 AGLILARL
+174 AGGVLWR
-182 IPMLPPIPPNAIAR
+182 MLPASAPPPANTIAR
-196 AGLIEAHRRIYV
+196 AGVIEAHRRIYA
-208 SARIAAPALGFVFYT
+208 SPRIAAPALGFVFYT

-228 FLTLLPDLI
+228 FLTLLPDVI
-237 APEWRY
+237 AAEWRY

-250 LASIA
+250 LASIV
-255 VSLVVGV
+255 VSLAVGV
-262 PLARAK
+262 PLTRRL
-268 GAVAT
+268 GAVET
-273 VQIGFGAAMVA
+273 VQIGLAAGALAL
-284 IAAFVFSGGGV
+284 IAFAVSGGAGML
-295 ASLVSVMAI
+295 ALISVMAV

-318 ISELNQDGSAR
+318 ISELNQTGAAR

-362 LLWFGLPLCFG
+362 VLWFGLPLCLG
-373 GILIHAWLSRRR
+373 GIATHAWLARRR
-385 AREGTR
+385 ARI
-391 SGAPAPS
+391 SA

>member
-1 MQKTRWGLI
+1 MPQTRWGLI

-15 AGLTAAG
+15 AGLAAAG
-22 QFAKVGVIFDLLR
+22 QFAKVGGIFDLLR
-35 PVWPGAGIWLGLVV
+35 PVWPEAGAWLGLVV
-49 SIVGFVGIVFG
+49 SIVGFVGFLFG
-60 TTAGIVVARIGI
+60 TTAGIAVARIGL
-72 RRMLLTAL
+72 RRMLLSALVAGTAI
-80 GAGSILSLIEALM
+80 SVVQSLM
-93 PPLPVMIVLRAL
+93 PPLSVMIGLRAL
-105 EGMSHLAIVVAAPVL
+105 EGASHLAIVVAAPVL

-126 AAHQPAVMTL
+126 PADQPAAMTL

-141 GIAFAITAFLGRPLV
+141 AVAFSLAAFLGRPLV
-156 EAQGPRALFLVH
+156 MAYGPSALFLVH
-168 GALMAL
+168 AALMAL
-174 AGLILARL
+174 AAAVLWRL
-182 IPMLPPIPPNAIAR
+182 LPRSAPAR
-196 AGLIEAHRRIYV
+196 AGALPGSGFLRAHLRIY
-208 SARIAAPALGFVFYT
+208 SSPRIAAPAFGFVFYT

-237 APEWRY
+237 APDWRY

-255 VSLVVGV
+255 VSLVIGV
-262 PLARAK
+262 PLTRAL

-273 VQIGFGAAMVA
+273 VQIGLAAGAVA
-284 IAAFVFSGGGV
+284 LIVFVLSDGAGAVALAA
-295 ASLVSVMAI
+295 VMAI

-318 ISELNQDGSAR
+318 ISELNADSDAR
-329 AEAAGAIAQL
+329 AGAAGAIAQL

-362 LLWFGLPLCFG
+362 LLWFGLPLCAG
-373 GILIHAWLSRRR
+373 GIAVHAWLARRR
-385 AREGTR
+385 RREAG
-391 SGAPAPS
+391 G

>member
-1 MQKTRWGLI
+1 MQETRWGLI

-15 AGLTAAG
+15 AGLTAAM

-49 SIVGFVGIVFG
+49 SVVGFVGIVFG
-60 TTAGIVVARIGI
+60 TTAGIAVARIGP

-80 GAGSILSLIEALM
+80 LAGAVLSLAESLI
-93 PPLPVMIVLRAL
+93 PPLPAMIALRVL

-120 IAASAR
+120 IAATAGPKD
-126 AAHQPAVMTL
+126 QPAAMTI

-156 EAQGPRALFLVH
+156 AAHGPQALFVTH
-168 GALMAL
+168 AALMAL
-174 AGLILARL
+174 AALLLWTL
-182 IPMLPPIPPNAIAR
+182 IPKEVAARPNAIAR
-196 AGLIEAHRRIYV
+196 AGLIEAHRRIYA
-208 SARIAAPALGFVFYT
+208 SPRIAAPAMGFVFYT

-228 FLTLLPDLI
+228 FLTLLPDLV

-250 LASIA
+250 LISIA
-255 VSLVVGV
+255 ISLVFGV
-262 PLARAK
+262 PLTRAK
-268 GAVAT
+268 GAVLT
-273 VQIGFGAAMVA
+273 VQVGLAAGALA
-284 IAAFVFSGGGV
+284 IVAFVLSGGQGV
-295 ASLVSVMAI
+295 LALVAVMAI
-304 SGALGLV
+304 SGSLGLV

-318 ISELNQDGSAR
+318 ISELNSDGSAR

-348 PVLLRMT
+348 PILLKMT
-355 DLWGLPA
+355 EIWGLPA
-362 LLWFGLPLCFG
+362 VLWFGLPLCVG
-373 GILIHAWLSRRR
+373 GILTHAWLARRR
-385 AREGTR
+385 SLGV
-391 SGAPAPS
+391 

>member
-1 MQKTRWGLI
+1 MAGTRWGLI

-22 QFAKVGVIFDLLR
+22 QFAKTAVIIDLLR
-35 PVWPGAGIWLGLVV
+35 PVWPGAGVWLGLVV
-49 SIVGFVGIVFG
+49 SVVGFVGILFG
-60 TTAGIVVARIGI
+60 TTAGIAVARIGP
-72 RRMLLTAL
+72 RRMLLAAL
-80 GAGSILSLIEALM
+80 VVGAALSLAESLM
-93 PPLPVMIVLRAL
+93 PPLAVMIVLRAL

-126 AAHQPAVMTL
+126 PEDQPAAMTL

-141 GIAFAITAFLGRPLV
+141 AVAFAITAFVGRPLV
-156 EAQGPRALFLVH
+156 AASGPAALFLCH
-168 GALMAL
+168 AALMAGAALLLSVLL
-174 AGLILARL
+174 AKSERV
-182 IPMLPPIPPNAIAR
+182 PRDAIAG
-196 AGLIEAHRRIYV
+196 AGLIEAHRRIYA
-208 SARIAAPALGFVFYT
+208 SPRIAAPALGFVFYT

-237 APEWRY
+237 APEWRL

-250 LASIA
+250 LVSIV
-255 VSLVVGV
+255 VSLGLGV
-262 PLARAK
+262 ALTRAR
-268 GAVAT
+268 GAVLT
-273 VQIGFGAAMVA
+273 VQVGLGATALV
-284 IAAFVFSGGGV
+284 IALLV
-295 ASLVSVMAI
+295 ASAGQGVMALVAVMAI

-318 ISELNQDGSAR
+318 ISELNDAGPAR

-362 LLWFGLPLCFG
+362 VLWFGLPLCLG
-373 GILIHAWLSRRR
+373 GIATHGWLARRR
-385 AREGTR
+385 ARQP
-391 SGAPAPS
+391 SG

>member
-1 MQKTRWGLI
+1 MDRTNWPLI

-35 PVWPGAGIWLGLVV
+35 PVWPGAGVWLGLVV
-49 SIVGFVGIVFG
+49 SVVGFVGIVFG
-60 TTAGIVVARIGI
+60 TSAGIAVARIGP
-72 RRMLLTAL
+72 RRMLLAAL
-80 GAGSILSLIEALM
+80 AAGAVLSLAESLM
-93 PPLPVMIVLRAL
+93 PPLPVMIALRAL

-126 AAHQPAVMTL
+126 PADQPAAMTL

-141 GIAFAITAFLGRPLV
+141 AVAFSLAAFLGRPLV
-156 EAQGPRALFLVH
+156 EAHGPAAFFVTH
-168 GALMAL
+168 AGLMAL
-174 AGLILARL
+174 AGGVLWR
-182 IPMLPPIPPNAIAR
+182 MLPASAPPPANTIAR
-196 AGLIEAHRRIYV
+196 AGVIEAHRRIYA
-208 SARIAAPALGFVFYT
+208 SPRIAAPALGFVFYT

-228 FLTLLPDLI
+228 FLTLLPDVI
-237 APEWRY
+237 AAEWRY

-250 LASIA
+250 LASIV
-255 VSLVVGV
+255 VSLAVGV
-262 PLARAK
+262 PLTRRL
-268 GAVAT
+268 GAVET
-273 VQIGFGAAMVA
+273 VQIGLAAGALAL
-284 IAAFVFSGGGV
+284 IAFAVSGGAGML
-295 ASLVSVMAI
+295 ALISVMAV

-318 ISELNQDGSAR
+318 ISELNQTGAAR

-362 LLWFGLPLCFG
+362 VLWFGLPLCLG
-373 GILIHAWLSRRR
+373 GIATHAWLARRR
-385 AREGTR
+385 ARI
-391 SGAPAPS
+391 SA

>member
-1 MQKTRWGLI
+1 MDRTNWPLI

-22 QFAKVGVIFDLLR
+22 QFAKIGVIFDLLR
-35 PVWPGAGIWLGLVV
+35 PVWPGAGVWLGLVV
-49 SIVGFVGIVFG
+49 SVVGFVGIVFG
-60 TTAGIVVARIGI
+60 TSAGIAVARIGP
-72 RRMLLTAL
+72 RRMLLAAL
-80 GAGSILSLIEALM
+80 AAGAVLSLVESLM
-93 PPLPVMIVLRAL
+93 PPLPVMIALRAL

-126 AAHQPAVMTL
+126 PADQPAAMTL

-141 GIAFAITAFLGRPLV
+141 AVAFSLAAFLGRPLV
-156 EAQGPRALFLVH
+156 EAHGPAAFFVTH
-168 GALMAL
+168 SGLMAL
-174 AGLILARL
+174 AGGVLWA
-182 IPMLPPIPPNAIAR
+182 MLPASAPPPANTIAR
-196 AGLIEAHRRIYV
+196 AGVIEAHRRIYA
-208 SARIAAPALGFVFYT
+208 SPRIAAPALGFVFYT

-228 FLTLLPDLI
+228 FLTLLPDVI
-237 APEWRY
+237 AAEWRY

-250 LASIA
+250 LASIV
-255 VSLVVGV
+255 VSLAVGV
-262 PLARAK
+262 PLTRRL
-268 GAVAT
+268 GAVET
-273 VQIGFGAAMVA
+273 VQIGLAAGALAL
-284 IAAFVFSGGGV
+284 IAFAVSGGAGML
-295 ASLVSVMAI
+295 ALISVMAV

-318 ISELNQDGSAR
+318 ISELNQTGAAR

-362 LLWFGLPLCFG
+362 VLWFGLPLCLG
-373 GILIHAWLSRRR
+373 GIATHAWLARRR
-385 AREGTR
+385 ARI
-391 SGAPAPS
+391 SA

>member
-1 MQKTRWGLI
+1 MERTNWPLI

-22 QFAKVGVIFDLLR
+22 QFAKIGVIFDLLR
-35 PVWPGAGIWLGLVV
+35 PVWPGAGVWLGLVV
-49 SIVGFVGIVFG
+49 SVVGFVGIVFG
-60 TTAGIVVARIGI
+60 TSAGIAVARIGP
-72 RRMLLTAL
+72 RRMLLAAL
-80 GAGSILSLIEALM
+80 AAGAVLSLVESLM
-93 PPLPVMIVLRAL
+93 PPLPVMIALRAL

-126 AAHQPAVMTL
+126 PADQPAAMTL

-141 GIAFAITAFLGRPLV
+141 AVAFSLAAFLGRPLV
-156 EAQGPRALFLVH
+156 LAHGPAAFMVTH
-168 GALMAL
+168 AGLMAL
-174 AGLILARL
+174 AGGLLWAV
-182 IPMLPPIPPNAIAR
+182 LPPSAPPPPNAIAR
-196 AGLIEAHRRIYV
+196 VGVIEAHRRIYA
-208 SARIAAPALGFVFYT
+208 SPRIAAPALGFIFYT

-228 FLTLLPDLI
+228 FLTLLPDMI

-250 LASIA
+250 LASIV
-255 VSLVVGV
+255 VSLSVGV
-262 PLARAK
+262 PLTRRL
-268 GAVAT
+268 GAVET
-273 VQIGFGAAMVA
+273 VRIGLAAGALAL
-284 IAAFVFSGGGV
+284 IAFTLSGGAGLP
-295 ASLVSVMAI
+295 ALTSVMAV

-318 ISELNQDGSAR
+318 ISELNQTGAAR

-362 LLWFGLPLCFG
+362 VLWFGLPLCLG
-373 GILIHAWLSRRR
+373 GIATHAWLARRR
-385 AREGTR
+385 ARI
-391 SGAPAPS
+391 SA

>member
-1 MQKTRWGLI
+1 MDRTNWPLI

-35 PVWPGAGIWLGLVV
+35 PVWPGAGVWLGLVV
-49 SIVGFVGIVFG
+49 SVVGFVGIVFG
-60 TTAGIVVARIGI
+60 TSAGIAVARIGP
-72 RRMLLTAL
+72 RRMLLAAL
-80 GAGSILSLIEALM
+80 AAGAVLSLIESLM
-93 PPLPVMIVLRAL
+93 PPLPVMIALRAL
-105 EGMSHLAIVVAAPVL
+105 EGMSHLVIVVAAPVL

-126 AAHQPAVMTL
+126 PADQPAAMTL

-141 GIAFAITAFLGRPLV
+141 AVAFSLAAFLGRPLV
-156 EAQGPRALFLVH
+156 EAHGPAAFFVTH
-168 GALMAL
+168 AGLMAL
-174 AGLILARL
+174 AGGVLWR
-182 IPMLPPIPPNAIAR
+182 MLPASAPPPANTIAR
-196 AGLIEAHRRIYV
+196 AGVIEAHRRIYA
-208 SARIAAPALGFVFYT
+208 SPRIAAPALGFVFYT

-228 FLTLLPDLI
+228 FLTLLPDVI
-237 APEWRY
+237 AAEWRY

-250 LASIA
+250 LASIV
-255 VSLVVGV
+255 VSLAVGV
-262 PLARAK
+262 PLTRRL
-268 GAVAT
+268 GAVET
-273 VQIGFGAAMVA
+273 VQIGLAAGALAL
-284 IAAFVFSGGGV
+284 IAFAVSGGAGML
-295 ASLVSVMAI
+295 ALISVMAV

-318 ISELNQDGSAR
+318 ISELNQTGAAR

-362 LLWFGLPLCFG
+362 VLWFGLPLCLG
-373 GILIHAWLSRRR
+373 GIATHAWLARRR
-385 AREGTR
+385 ARI
-391 SGAPAPS
+391 SA

>member
-1 MQKTRWGLI
+1 MERTNWPLI

-35 PVWPGAGIWLGLVV
+35 PVWPGAGVWLGLVV
-49 SIVGFVGIVFG
+49 SVVGLVGIVFG
-60 TTAGIVVARIGI
+60 TSAGIAVARIGPRLMI
-72 RRMLLTAL
+72 LTAL
-80 GAGSILSLIEALM
+80 VVGAALSLVESLLL
-93 PPLPVMIVLRAL
+93 PLPVMIALRVL
-105 EGMSHLAIVVAAPVL
+105 EGISHLAIVVAAPVL

-126 AAHQPAVMTL
+126 PEDQPAAMTL

-141 GIAFAITAFLGRPLV
+141 AVAFSLAAWLGRPLV
-156 EAQGPRALFLVH
+156 VAYGASALFTVH
-168 GALMAL
+168 AALMAL
-174 AGLILARL
+174 AALILWRM
-182 IPMLPPIPPNAIAR
+182 IPSVPLALSGSAPRRGIIAEH
-196 AGLIEAHRRIYV
+196 LRIYA
-208 SARIAAPALGFVFYT
+208 SPRIAAPALGFIYYT

-228 FLTLLPDLI
+228 FLTLLPELI
-237 APEWRY
+237 APEWRH

-255 VSLVVGV
+255 VSLTLGV
-262 PLARAK
+262 PLTRAK

-273 VQIGFGAAMVA
+273 VQVGLAAGALA
-284 IAAFVFSGGGV
+284 IATFTLSGGQGIS
-295 ASLVSVMAI
+295 ALVSVMAI

-318 ISELNQDGSAR
+318 ISELNADSAAR
-329 AEAAGAIAQL
+329 AGAAGAIAQL

-362 LLWFGLPLCFG
+362 LLWFGLPLCLG
-373 GILIHAWLSRRR
+373 GIATHAWLAGRRLR
-385 AREGTR
+385 GHRGD
-391 SGAPAPS
+391 GG

>member
-1 MQKTRWGLI
+1 MERTNWPLI

-22 QFAKVGVIFDLLR
+22 QFAKIGVIFDLLR
-35 PVWPGAGIWLGLVV
+35 PVWPGAGVWLGLVV
-49 SIVGFVGIVFG
+49 SVVGFVGIVFG
-60 TTAGIVVARIGI
+60 TSAGIAVARIGP
-72 RRMLLTAL
+72 RRMLLAAL
-80 GAGSILSLIEALM
+80 AAGAVLSLAESLM
-93 PPLPVMIVLRAL
+93 PPLPVMIALRAL

-126 AAHQPAVMTL
+126 PADQPAAMTL

-141 GIAFAITAFLGRPLV
+141 AVAFSLAAFLGRPLV
-156 EAQGPRALFLVH
+156 LAHGPAAFMVTH
-168 GALMAL
+168 AGLMAL
-174 AGLILARL
+174 AGGLLWAV
-182 IPMLPPIPPNAIAR
+182 LPPSAPPPANAIAR
-196 AGLIEAHRRIYV
+196 VGVIEAHRRIYA
-208 SARIAAPALGFVFYT
+208 SPRIAAPALGFIFYT

-228 FLTLLPDLI
+228 FLTLLPDMI

-250 LASIA
+250 LASIV
-255 VSLVVGV
+255 VSLSVGV
-262 PLARAK
+262 PLTRRL
-268 GAVAT
+268 GAVET
-273 VQIGFGAAMVA
+273 VRIGLAAGALAL
-284 IAAFVFSGGGV
+284 IAFTLSGGAGLP
-295 ASLVSVMAI
+295 ALTSVMAV

-318 ISELNQDGSAR
+318 ISELNQTGAAR

-362 LLWFGLPLCFG
+362 VLWFGLPLCLG
-373 GILIHAWLSRRR
+373 GIVTHSWLARRR
-385 AREGTR
+385 ARF
-391 SGAPAPS
+391 SA

>member
-1 MQKTRWGLI
+1 MDRTNWPLI

-35 PVWPGAGIWLGLVV
+35 PVWPGAGVWLGLVV
-49 SIVGFVGIVFG
+49 SVVGFVGIVFG
-60 TTAGIVVARIGI
+60 TSAGIAVARIGP
-72 RRMLLTAL
+72 RRMLLAAL
-80 GAGSILSLIEALM
+80 AAGAVLSLIESLM
-93 PPLPVMIVLRAL
+93 PPLPVMIALRAL

-126 AAHQPAVMTL
+126 PADQPAAMTL

-141 GIAFAITAFLGRPLV
+141 AVAFSLAAFLGRPLV
-156 EAQGPRALFLVH
+156 EAHGPAAFFVTH
-168 GALMAL
+168 SGLMAL
-174 AGLILARL
+174 AGGVLWA
-182 IPMLPPIPPNAIAR
+182 MLPASAPPPANTIAR
-196 AGLIEAHRRIYV
+196 AGVIEAHRRIYA
-208 SARIAAPALGFVFYT
+208 SPRIAAPALGFVFYT

-228 FLTLLPDLI
+228 FLTLLPDVI
-237 APEWRY
+237 AAEWRY

-250 LASIA
+250 LASIV
-255 VSLVVGV
+255 VSLAVGV
-262 PLARAK
+262 PLTRRL
-268 GAVAT
+268 GAVET
-273 VQIGFGAAMVA
+273 VQIGLAAGALAL
-284 IAAFVFSGGGV
+284 IAFAVSGGAGML
-295 ASLVSVMAI
+295 ALISVMAV

-318 ISELNQDGSAR
+318 ISELNQTGAAR

-362 LLWFGLPLCFG
+362 VLWFGLPLCLG
-373 GILIHAWLSRRR
+373 GIATHAWLARRR
-385 AREGTR
+385 ARI
-391 SGAPAPS
+391 SA